1 MKVSPRHLAILLPTL
16 CGGGAER
23 TMLKL
28 AGGFLSRGYQVDLV
42 LVHNTGPL
50 ISEVPKQVNIVD
62 LQAPRAFSSRALSSL
77 PALTAYLRRERP
89 DILYTGLMTS
99 LIALWAKRIA
109 HVPTWVVISERN
121 TLSLEVK
128 QFPRDIRFRLMP
140 LFVKIFYPW
149 ADGIVAVSQ
158 AVADDLANL
167 TRIPP
172 EKIWVI
178 YNPVVTDEL
187 REKAQIQVD
196 HPLFYPNQPPVILAV
211 GRLVPQK
218 DYPTLLQAFA
228 RVCQTRP
235 VHLMILGEGDER
247 DNLETLAREL
257 GIQNSVSFPGFIEN
271 PYPYMKNAALFV
283 HSSRFE
289 GLPGVLIEALYC
301 GTPVIAT
308 DCPGGS
314 GEILAGG
321 RFGQLIPVGDPDRLA
336 SAMLRALE
344 DKPICPPEES
354 WKPFELENIIGQYIN
369 LFDALYARAST
380 A

>member
-1 MKVSPRHLAILLPTL
+1 MKVSTRHLAILLPTL

-28 AGGFLSRGYQVDLV
+28 AGGILSRGYQVDLV

-50 ISEVPKQVNIVD
+50 KSLVPKQVNIVD
-62 LQAPRAFSSRALSSL
+62 LKAPRAFTSRALSSL
-77 PALTAYLRRERP
+77 PALIAYLRRERP

-99 LIALWAKRIA
+99 LIAIWAKRLA
-109 HVPTWVVISERN
+109 HVPTRVVISERN

-140 LFVKIFYPW
+140 LFARLFYPW
-149 ADGIVAVSQ
+149 ADRIVAVSQ
-158 AVADDLANL
+158 SVADDLSNL

-172 EKIWVI
+172 DKIKVI
-178 YNPVVTDEL
+178 YNPVVNDEL
-187 REKAQIQVD
+187 REKAQVQLD
-196 HPLFYPNQPPVILAV
+196 HPWFHSDQPPVVLAV

-218 DYPTLLQAFA
+218 GYPTLLQAFA
-228 RVCQTRP
+228 RVCRMRP
-235 VHLMILGEGDER
+235 VRLIILGEGDER
-247 DNLETLAREL
+247 ENLERLSKEL
-257 GIQNSVSFPGFIEN
+257 GIQDSVCLPGFIDN

-283 HSSRFE
+283 LSSRFE

-314 GEILAGG
+314 REILADGK
-321 RFGQLIPVGDPDRLA
+321 FGQLVPVGDPDSLA
-336 SAMLRALE
+336 DAILSALE
-344 DKPICPPEES
+344 DKSIHPREEG
-354 WKPFELENIIGQYIN
+354 WKPFELENIVGHYII
-369 LFDALYARAST
+369 LFDALYAHA
-380 A
+380 